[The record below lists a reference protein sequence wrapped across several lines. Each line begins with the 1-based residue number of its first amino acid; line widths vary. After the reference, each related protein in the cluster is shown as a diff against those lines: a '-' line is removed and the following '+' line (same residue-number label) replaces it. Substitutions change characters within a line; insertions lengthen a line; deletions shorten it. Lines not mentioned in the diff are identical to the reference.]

1 MDWQDELRRLDKQ
14 LSEGDISAQDYR
26 RMRDELLAEAS
37 APAQG
42 RGSMW
47 SSARP
52 DGQSPQEPAPPAPPA
67 PAPTPPPA
75 PVARADAEETQ
86 IVENDTQVVDEAVVA
101 SVDSPTAVHTVG
113 PPVTPGMP
121 LDDPDRTTTVAAETV
136 ATSGPKEPSFPAQPG
151 ARARPAPPLPAP
163 APWTGQVLGEEV
175 FATAKPGGGRRPA
188 KVALSVLVAL
198 AVVGGAVWFFAIRS
212 DDSAASPQEDKPP
225 PNTQSEAPPPSEPKP
240 SKAPDAPPPNLA
252 DALGPLPG
260 AADKNNGTLTPQ
272 RVGTLKLVAPAEVE
286 LATDHKVK
294 DVIFRGSTNGTVGNA
309 LLVFATPSPAEAIK
323 FTDAERAYL
332 QENGFEEGRPLA
344 GGLPV
349 LERSDEAGTVYR
361 VVYTTGKYTVR
372 LGVAQR
378 DAKPADLRKE
388 LEAAADTILAVLP
401 PS

>member
-14 LSEGDISAQDYR
+14 LSEGEISAQDYR

-52 DGQSPQEPAPPAPPA
+52 EGQSPQQ
-67 PAPTPPPA
+67 PTPPPA
-75 PVARADAEETQ
+75 PAPAAPPAPVSTHDADQTQ
-86 IVENDTQVVDEAVVA
+86 IVENDTQIVEERVVA
-101 SVDSPTAVHTVG
+101 SADGPTEVRSDVPAA
-113 PPVTPGMP
+113 PVASV
-121 LDDPDRTTTVAAETV
+121 DDPDRTTIVAAEDV
-136 ATSGPKEPSFPAQPG
+136 GSDQREPTFPAQPG

-175 FATAKPGGGRRPA
+175 FANAKSSGGRRPVT
-188 KVALSVLVAL
+188 VALSVLVAL
-198 AVVGGAVWFFAIRS
+198 AVVGGAVWFFAVRS
-212 DDSAASPQEDKPP
+212 DETAAAPQEDKPP
-225 PNTQSEAPPPSEPKP
+225 ANTKSEAPPPKQTAP
-240 SKAPDAPPPNLA
+240 SPAPDAPPPNLA

-272 RVGTLKLVAPAEVE
+272 RVGKLKLVAPDEVA
-286 LATDHKVK
+286 LATEYAVK
-294 DVIFRGSTNGTVGNA
+294 NVIFRGSTNGTVGNA
-309 LLVFATPSPAEAIK
+309 LLVFATPSPSVAVK
-323 FTDAERAYL
+323 FTDDERAFL
-332 QENGFEEGRPLA
+332 QGNGFEEGRPLS

-361 VVYTTGKYTVR
+361 VIYTTGKYTVR

-378 DAKPADLRKE
+378 DARPGDLRKE
-388 LEAAADTILAVLP
+388 LEAVADTILAVLP